1 MRRRSFYF
9 EQIKQERR
17 EGKMSGRGLKKSLKN
32 IYHLVGAQE
41 QGLSTQVSSLVSV
54 SRVKPSP
61 Q

>member
-17 EGKMSGRGLKKSLKN
+17 EVKMSGRGLKKSLN